1 VCVCAP
7 RDPHT
12 QLRGERR
19 DVSGEASPNNHFFL
33 CRLEVAIR
41 PSPKIPNT
49 VGEDSKSTLRK
60 HLSWQYII
68 NAAVIASANPT
79 ANCNMN
85 QFFLS
90 ITRGPKSS
98 PEVSDY

>member
-1 VCVCAP
+1 M
-7 RDPHT
+7 
-12 QLRGERR
+12 
-19 DVSGEASPNNHFFL
+19 
-33 CRLEVAIR
+33 
-41 PSPKIPNT
+41 
-49 VGEDSKSTLRK
+49 GEDSKSTPRK

-90 ITRGPKSS
+90 IMCDSHGGHNSVLDPHGRSGFVILQYCSAIDSQLGELGSELSIVLK
-98 PEVSDY
+98 VL